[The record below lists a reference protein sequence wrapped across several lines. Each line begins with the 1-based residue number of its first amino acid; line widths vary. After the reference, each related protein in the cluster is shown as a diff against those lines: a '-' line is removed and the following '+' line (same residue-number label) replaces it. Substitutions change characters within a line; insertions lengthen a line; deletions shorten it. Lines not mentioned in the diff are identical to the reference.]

1 MIPNYKMANGV
12 EIPVLGLGTYLTK
25 NGEVAAQT
33 VRDAVEVGYRSI
45 DTAWFY
51 GNEEG
56 LGEGIRTCGLDRKEI
71 YITSKLWNA
80 FHGYEATLTAFEDSL
95 KRLGVDYL
103 DEYLIHWP
111 GQVQSYLPTW
121 KAFEKLYKD
130 GRIRVIGVSNF
141 TRDLLTHLLENCDIK
156 PMVDQIEVNPVFQP
170 NTLIAFCQENDI
182 LVEGWR
188 PLVWGQLEK
197 EPIIAASKKHGKTLA
212 QVALRWQ
219 FQKNLRTLPKTTH
232 KDRMIENINI
242 FDFEL
247 SEEEISAIDGL
258 NTWIRT
264 GESPDEFFWK
274 G

>member
-1 MIPNYKMANGV
+1 MIPSYKVANGV
-12 EIPVLGLGTYLTK
+12 EVPVIGLGTYLNK
-25 NGEVAAQT
+25 DREVAAQT

-56 LGEGIRTCGLDRKEI
+56 LGEGIRTCGLERKAI
-71 YITSKLWNA
+71 YVTSKLWNA
-80 FHGYEATLTAFEDSL
+80 FHGYEETLKAFEDSL

-111 GQVQSYLPTW
+111 GQIQSYVPTW
-121 KAFEKLYKD
+121 KAFEKLYRD

-141 TRDLLTHLLENCDIK
+141 TRDILTHLFENCEIK
-156 PMVDQIEVNPVFQP
+156 PMIDQIEVNPVFQSK
-170 NTLIAFCQENDI
+170 NLIDFCKKNGI

-188 PLVWGQLEK
+188 PLVWGQLDK
-197 EPIIAASKKHGKTLA
+197 EPILAAAKKYGKTPP

-219 FQKNLRTLPKTTH
+219 YQKGLRTLPKTTH
-232 KDRMIENINI
+232 RARMIENISI

-247 SEEEISAIDGL
+247 TEPEMTAIDTL
-258 NTWIRT
+258 DTWIRT